1 MDGGLQ
7 NHEWCS
13 SNRGCAILVGLQNA
27 TLSLNRLTHKLC
39 AHTFD
44 SDTVSNDWYSISI
57 ERPQMRAMIGMR
69 EFANVKRDWK
79 YISFRFCNIF
89 FSELA
94 IYFAQNWQYILSRFG
109 NIFHWD
115 LLRMHI
121 FNHQS
126 AWLKPS
132 DWMSHCEYTAHFPPS
147 EVWWMQ
153 AISYKLTSLGSWPAR
168 ENSF

>member
-1 MDGGLQ
+1 
-7 NHEWCS
+7 
-13 SNRGCAILVGLQNA
+13 
-27 TLSLNRLTHKLC
+27 
-39 AHTFD
+39 
-44 SDTVSNDWYSISI
+44 
-57 ERPQMRAMIGMR
+57 MRAMIGMR

-168 ENSF
+168 ENSFELKRGELILAQWKRAHLFGGFKWMRGCMCVQSTTGVIKMAIMRCAWAL